1 MQEYG
6 ADYVGS
12 EEYFQTIDRTM
23 RKRFPEVFE
32 SRNSGSGASQNAP
45 EPVEEDDESTRR
57 ATRSSTVVA
66 PTSRSTPPNRIRLK
80 ASEAALARRLGVPL
94 ELYAKQV
101 AQLRKGQ

>member
-12 EEYFQTIDRTM
+12 EEYFEVIDRTM
-23 RKRFPEVFE
+23 RKRFPEVFN
-32 SRNSGSGASQNAP
+32 SRGSGAEASRSAS
-45 EPVEEDDESTRR
+45 EPADEEEPPRR

-66 PTSRSTPPNRIRLK
+66 PASRSTPPNCVKLK
-80 ASEAALARRLGVPL
+80 ASEVAIANRLGVPI